1 MEVYYN
7 SRDDRY
13 IVILNDEWIMSVS
26 KWKRVVCQLDT
37 NSIRILRSRHLGDT
51 WVLL

>member
-26 KWKRVVCQLDT
+26 KWKRVVCQRDT
-37 NSIRILRSRHLGDT
+37 NSISILQRGVLGDV